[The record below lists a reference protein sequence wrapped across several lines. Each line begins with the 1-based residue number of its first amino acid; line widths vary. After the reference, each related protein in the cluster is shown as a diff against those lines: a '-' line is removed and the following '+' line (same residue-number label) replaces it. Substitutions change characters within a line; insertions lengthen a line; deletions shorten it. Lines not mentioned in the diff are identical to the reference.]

1 MAIREGDTNSAMTR
15 LDPLFESRATDESA
29 ITQVQRAL
37 ITIAPRVLLV
47 DDDEIVIEHLRD
59 LITAAGFE
67 VATASSGAEALAELK
82 RQFAPIVILDRNM
95 PGMDGLELTRVIR
108 DDAQY
113 PGYVYIMLCTA
124 HDSEDEILSGLKAGA
139 DDYLSKRV
147 SGTQLLARLA
157 TARRILSLEHSLKL
171 VIEERRRMAM
181 TDSLTGAHN
190 RRYFMSQMRRE
201 LKRARR
207 LGGDVSLLV
216 CDIDHFKHINDRHGH
231 AAGDDVLVEFVR
243 RVQHSLA
250 RENDWCARL
259 GGEEFAVVLPQTPLA
274 GAAIVAENIRHAV
287 ASASMQ
293 TGVGHVEV
301 TVSVGA
307 TSLSA
312 LKDPGS
318 ASAEQLL
325 SRADDCL
332 YTSKNH
338 GRDRVTLDG
347 APAQPKSSAKALRSL
362 LYVDD
367 DPDIREIVQM
377 SLSLGGDLKVIT
389 SDGGERA
396 LLKMRVEQPDLVVLD
411 VMMPGMDGPSL
422 LKRMRSDPELARIPV
437 IFMTAKART
446 NEAGRLHEMSA
457 IGVIAKPFD
466 PMTLGK
472 QVRALWEAR

>member
-1 MAIREGDTNSAMTR
+1 MTR
-15 LDPLFESRATDESA
+15 FDPLFGTRGGDESVV
-29 ITQVQRAL
+29 TQIQQAL
-37 ITIAPRVLLV
+37 VTIAPRVLLV
-47 DDDEIVIEHLRD
+47 DDDEIVIEHLRE

-67 VATASSGAEALAELK
+67 VATASNGAGALAELK
-82 RQFAPIVILDRNM
+82 RQFAPIVIMDRNM
-95 PGMDGLELTRVIR
+95 PGMDGIEVTRAIR
-108 DDAQY
+108 DSQF

-124 HDSEDEILSGLKAGA
+124 HDSEEEILTGLKAGA
-139 DDYLSKRV
+139 DDYISKRV

-201 LKRARR
+201 LKRARKS
-207 LGGDVSLLV
+207 GGDLSLLI

-231 AAGDDVLVEFVR
+231 AAGDEVLVEFVR
-243 RVQHSLA
+243 RIQENLT
-250 RENDWCARL
+250 REDDWCARL
-259 GGEEFAVVLPQTPLA
+259 GGEEFAIALPHTPMA
-274 GAAIVAENIRHAV
+274 GAALVAEKIRHEV
-287 ASASMQ
+287 AAAAMSTSA
-293 TGVGHVEV
+293 GPIEV

-307 TSLSA
+307 TGLSA
-312 LKDPGS
+312 FKDPGS
-318 ASAEQLL
+318 ATAEELL
-325 SRADDCL
+325 KRADECL

-347 APAQPKSSAKALRSL
+347 VPAEAKSGIKPLKSL

-367 DPDIREIVQM
+367 DADIREIVEM
-377 SLSLGGDLKVIT
+377 SLSLGGDLKVLT

-396 LLKMRVEQPDLVVLD
+396 LVKMRVEKPDLVVLD
-411 VMMPGMDGPSL
+411 VMMPGMDGPAL
-422 LKRMRSDPELARIPV
+422 LKRMRADPDLARIPV
-437 IFMTAKART
+437 IFMTAKARQ
-446 NEAGRLHEMSA
+446 NEGGQLRELSA

-466 PMTLGK
+466 PMTLGQ

>member
-1 MAIREGDTNSAMTR
+1 MTR
-15 LDPLFESRATDESA
+15 ISPGLEPTPEESA
-29 ITQVQRAL
+29 ITQIQPVL
-37 ITIAPRVLLV
+37 VNIAPRVLLV
-47 DDDEIVIEHLRD
+47 DDDEIVIERLRD

-67 VATASSGAEALAELK
+67 VATASNGAEALAELK
-82 RQFAPIVILDRNM
+82 RQFAPIVIMDRNM
-95 PGMDGLELTRVIR
+95 PGMDGLEVTRAIR
-108 DDAQY
+108 DDPQY

-124 HDSEDEILSGLKAGA
+124 HDSEDEILTGLKAGA

-190 RRYFMSQMRRE
+190 RRYFMNHMRRE
-201 LKRARR
+201 LKRVRR
-207 LGGDVSLLV
+207 LGGDLALLV

-243 RVQHSLA
+243 RVQESLP
-250 RENDWCARL
+250 REFDWCARM
-259 GGEEFAVVLPQTPLA
+259 GGEEFAIVLPQTALA
-274 GAAIVAENIRHAV
+274 GAATVAEKIRHAV
-287 ASASMQ
+287 AAAPMPTSA
-293 TGVGHVEV
+293 GNVEV
-301 TVSVGA
+301 TVSVGV
-307 TSLSA
+307 TSLSV
-312 LKDPGS
+312 LDDPGD
-318 ASAEQLL
+318 ASAEKLL
-325 SRADDCL
+325 RRADDCL
-332 YTSKNH
+332 YTSKNQ

-347 APAQPKSSAKALRSL
+347 APPPPATIGKPLKSV

-367 DPDIREIVQM
+367 DADIREIVQM
-377 SLSLGGDLKVIT
+377 SLSLDGEVKVLT

-422 LKRMRSDPELARIPV
+422 LRRMRSDPELARIPV
-437 IFMTAKART
+437 IFMTAKASSSET
-446 NEAGRLHEMSA
+446 GRLRELSA

-472 QVRALWEAR
+472 QVRALWAAH